1 MCVRSSA
8 RVGAAA
14 AVTERAGLERAA
26 CCRLF
31 FQGAGSGFDYRALG
45 WPAALAL
52 ARRSGAASRFIGCV
66 SPLPWRAATPRD
78 NAGSS
83 PPAGVCGVHLG
94 EEWVA
99 FGEGGGVRGA
109 A

>member
-14 AVTERAGLERAA
+14 AVTERAGLERRRFFSPR
-26 CCRLF
+26 RLGLRL
-31 FQGAGSGFDYRALG
+31 QGPRMASGFGTRAPVGRCFPVYRVRL
-45 WPAALAL
+45 
-52 ARRSGAASRFIGCV
+52 
-66 SPLPWRAATPRD
+66 PLPWRAATPRD